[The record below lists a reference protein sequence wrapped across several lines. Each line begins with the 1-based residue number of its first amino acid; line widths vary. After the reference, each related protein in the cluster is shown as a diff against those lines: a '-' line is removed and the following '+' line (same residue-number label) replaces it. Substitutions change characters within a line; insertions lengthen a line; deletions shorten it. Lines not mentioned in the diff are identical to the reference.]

1 MPVMNGLDAAKQIPS
16 RFPTTPIL
24 MITMHD
30 SSQLAEEARRVGI
43 RGLFPKADIGC
54 VVEGITTILD
64 NKSYFR
70 N

>member
-1 MPVMNGLDAAKQIPS
+1 
-16 RFPTTPIL
+16 

-43 RGLFPKADIGC
+43 RGLFPKADIGW